1 MFFNLNDI
9 QKMYDR
15 YNTDRCQARDR
26 MTIYAGH
33 LRELILLFAAIV
45 IFAESTL
52 MPLELRLLWVGFTAI
67 VMVFHLGHMWR
78 AAQYPEEVQY
88 VD

>member
-1 MFFNLNDI
+1 
-9 QKMYDR
+9 
-15 YNTDRCQARDR
+15 

-45 IFAESTL
+45 IFAESAL
-52 MPLELRLLWVGFTAI
+52 IPLELRLLWVGITAV

-78 AAQYPEEVQY
+78 AIQYPEEVRY

>member
-1 MFFNLNDI
+1 
-9 QKMYDR
+9 
-15 YNTDRCQARDR
+15 

-45 IFAESTL
+45 IFAESAL
-52 MPLELRLLWVGFTAI
+52 MPLALQLLAIGFTA
-67 VMVFHLGHMWR
+67 VVFVFHLGHMFR
-78 AAQYPEEVQY
+78 AIQYPEEVRY